1 MDSQLFNKSLQF
13 AAENGSTFNGVLCGR
28 ATWQTEVLA
37 KDGEVARE
45 WLQTEGIKNLKAL
58 NQVNQ
63 QTATPI

>member
-1 MDSQLFNKSLQF
+1 MWSCDV
-13 AAENGSTFNGVLCGR
+13 AA
-28 ATWQTEVLA
+28 TEVLA
-37 KDGEVARE
+37 KDGEVAARE